1 VLLALWSIPYVLTAT
16 LAIGYLA
23 QGGKGL
29 EWFPTG
35 GLKSVDYEVMST
47 IFEKLVDRAWHLIL
61 PIGCIVY
68 GGFAYLAKQMRAG
81 MLENFTMDYVR
92 TARAKGVSKR
102 NIVLV
107 HVLRNSLIPIIT
119 IFATILPVLI
129 AGSVILEKIFNIE
142 GMGLLAFRAVT
153 NRDYDVIQTLA
164 LIFGVLNLI
173 SLLLADITYAVVD
186 PRIAYK

>member
-102 NIVLV
+102 NIVLG
-107 HVLRNSLIPIIT
+107 HVLRNRLIPIIT

-173 SLLLADITYAVVD
+173 SLLLSDITYAVVD